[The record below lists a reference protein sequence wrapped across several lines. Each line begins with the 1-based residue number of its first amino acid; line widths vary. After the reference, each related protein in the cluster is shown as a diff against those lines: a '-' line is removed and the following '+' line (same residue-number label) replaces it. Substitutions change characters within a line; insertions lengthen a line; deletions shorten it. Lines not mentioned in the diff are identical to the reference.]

1 MAQLNSVNIRPG
13 VNVLSVL
20 PHLNYKAWYALAE
33 FVDNAIQ
40 SSLDRQRDLKATN
53 GAEYRLHVDIRF
65 ESQENCIKIRDN
77 AAGIA
82 ASDYQRAFRPAEI
95 PPDASGLSEFG
106 MGMKSAA
113 CWFAPNWTVRT
124 TALGENIERTV
135 IFDIDKIVEDS
146 TEELHVIST
155 RVSADKHYTEIRL
168 DNIRRFPRTK
178 TVQKIKDHLSSIYR
192 IFIRDGSMLLSIDG
206 EPLAYKDPDILV
218 APSYRDP
225 DGPSITWKK
234 DIAIDLGDG
243 RAATGFVAIREPAST
258 RLAGLALFRRKRLIM
273 GSFDETYRP
282 EDIFG
287 RSNSFAFQRI
297 FGEIHL
303 KGFHVSHTKD
313 GIKWE
318 EAEETFLKELR
329 EELSGEAFP
338 LLQQVREHRSKKD
351 AKATRKD
358 AAAALKSMAERL
370 NNQSLT
376 SQTHARAQNQV
387 DLPVSDPEP
396 DSTAPLPD
404 LPDAD
409 NEHVRFRMRFRR
421 EDWIVAIELSYAD
434 DEADWLEIRNRP
446 SITDPEPRQITIRL
460 AMLHP
465 FMAQFPTLDS
475 ESFTAV
481 LNIAAAMALAEV
493 EAGELADRNPSAI
506 RRFTNEILKNQ
517 MSKRLSDGE

>member
-40 SSLDRQRDLKATN
+40 SSLDRQRELTAAS
-53 GAEYRLHVDIRF
+53 GGHYQLHVDIRF
-65 ESQENCIKIRDN
+65 LQQENCITIRDN

-82 ASDYQRAFRPAEI
+82 ESDYQRAFRPAEI

-113 CWFAPNWTVRT
+113 CWFAPNWAVRT
-124 TALGENIERTV
+124 TSLGENIERTV
-135 IFDIDKIVEDS
+135 IFNIDAIVEDS
-146 TEELHVIST
+146 IEELHVIST
-155 RVSADKHYTEIRL
+155 QVSAYKHYTEIRL
-168 DNIRRFPRTK
+168 DNIRRFPRGK
-178 TVQKIKDHLSSIYR
+178 TVQKIRDHLSSIYR
-192 IFIRDGSMLLSIDG
+192 AFIRENTMVLSVDG
-206 EPLAYKDPDILV
+206 EPLRYLEPNILN

-225 DGPSITWKK
+225 DGPAINWKK
-234 DIAIDLGDG
+234 DIEIDLGDG
-243 RAATGFVAIREPAST
+243 KAASGFVAIRDPANT

-287 RSNSFAFQRI
+287 RTNSFASQRL

-318 EAEETFLKELR
+318 EAEETFLEKLR
-329 EELSGEAFP
+329 AELSGEDFP
-338 LLQQVREHRSKKD
+338 LLQQVREYRSKRDVKS
-351 AKATRKD
+351 TRPS
-358 AAAALKSMAERL
+358 AAAALRSMAEQL
-370 NNQSLT
+370 NDQTLSSPTQCTDNQ
-376 SQTHARAQNQV
+376 
-387 DLPVSDPEP
+387 PPEP
-396 DSTAPLPD
+396 PTPDLSPAASPQLPD
-404 LPDAD
+404 LPESEQ
-409 NEHVRFRMRFRR
+409 EHAQFRMRFRG
-421 EDWIVAIELSYAD
+421 EDWIVDIELSYTDNGA
-434 DEADWLEIRNRP
+434 EWLDISNRP
-446 SITDPEPRQITIRL
+446 AFTDPEPRQITIRI

-465 FMAQFPTLDS
+465 YMAQFPTLDS
-475 ESFTAV
+475 ESFAAV
-481 LNIAAAMALAEV
+481 LNIAAAVALAEV
-493 EAGELADRNPSAI
+493 AASELGDHHPSTI

-517 MSKRLSDGE
+517 MSKRISDA

>member
-1 MAQLNSVNIRPG
+1 MAQLESVNIRPG

-40 SSLDRQRDLKATN
+40 SSLDRQRDLKATD
-53 GAEYRLHVDIRF
+53 GADYRLHVDIRF
-65 ESQENCIKIRDN
+65 EPQENCITIHDN

-95 PPDASGLSEFG
+95 PPNASGLSEFG

-135 IFDIDKIVEDS
+135 IFDIEKIVEDS
-146 TEELHVIST
+146 TEELHVISMQ
-155 RVSADKHYTEIRL
+155 VSADKHYTEIRL
-168 DNIRRFPRTK
+168 DNIRRFPRGR

-192 IFIRDGSMLLSIDG
+192 IFIRDGSMLLTVDG
-206 EPLAYKDPDILV
+206 ERLAYKDPDILV

-225 DGPSITWKK
+225 DGPAIAWKK
-234 DIAIDLGDG
+234 EIAIDLGDG

-329 EELSGEAFP
+329 DELSGEAFP
-338 LLQQVREHRSKKD
+338 LLQQVREHRTKKD

-358 AAAALKSMAERL
+358 AAVALQSMAERL

-376 SQTHARAQNQV
+376 SRPHTGVQDQA
-387 DLPVSDPEP
+387 DLPLPDPEL
-396 DSTAPLPD
+396 DDNAPLPD
-404 LPDAD
+404 LPVAD
-409 NEHVRFRMRFRR
+409 NEHVRFRMRFRS
-421 EDWIVAIELSYAD
+421 EDWIVAVELSYAD
-434 DEADWLEIRNRP
+434 NGADWLDIRNRP
-446 SITDPEPRQITIRL
+446 SITDPEPREVTIRL

-506 RRFTNEILKNQ
+506 RRFTNEILRNQ
-517 MSKRLSDGE
+517 MSKRLLDGE

>member
-1 MAQLNSVNIRPG
+1 MGQLDSVNIRPG

-20 PHLNYKAWYALAE
+20 PHLNYKAWFALAE

-40 SSLDRQRDLKATN
+40 SSVDRHRELKRQDGEN
-53 GAEYRLHVDIRF
+53 YRLSVDIRF
-65 ESQENCIKIRDN
+65 LPHENCITIQDN

-82 ASDYQRAFRPAEI
+82 AGDYERAFRPAEI
-95 PPDASGLSEFG
+95 PPNASGLSEFG

-146 TEELHVIST
+146 TEELHIISSQ
-155 RVSADKHYTEIRL
+155 VSSDKHYTEIRL
-168 DNIRRFPRTK
+168 DNIRRFPRGR

-192 IFIRDGSMLLSIDG
+192 AFIRDGSMVLTVDG
-206 EPLAYKDPDILV
+206 EPLTYDEPQILTAPSYKDPD
-218 APSYRDP
+218 
-225 DGPSITWKK
+225 GPEIEWKK
-234 DIAIDLGDG
+234 EIDIDLGEN
-243 RAATGFVAIREPAST
+243 RSASGFVAIREPANT

-273 GSFDETYRP
+273 GSFDDTYRP

-313 GIKWE
+313 GVKWE
-318 EAEETFLKELR
+318 EAEEAFLKELHA
-329 EELSGEAFP
+329 ELSGDELP
-338 LLQQVREHRSKKD
+338 LLQQVREHRSKKA
-351 AKATRKD
+351 AKSTRKD
-358 AAAALKSMAERL
+358 AAAALKTMAEQL
-370 NNQSLT
+370 NDKNLT
-376 SQTHARAQNQV
+376 SAPHVPNSKSPAPPPQPIEDDT
-387 DLPVSDPEP
+387 
-396 DSTAPLPD
+396 TPLP
-404 LPDAD
+404 PISESE
-409 NEHVRFRMRFRR
+409 NEHAQFRMRFRS
-421 EDWIVAIELSYAD
+421 EDWIVSVELSYAD
-434 DEADWLEIRNRP
+434 NGADWLDIRNRP
-446 SITDPEPRQITIRL
+446 SITDPEPREITIRL

-475 ESFTAV
+475 ESFKAV

-493 EAGELADRNPSAI
+493 EAGELAERHPSAI

-517 MSKRLSDGE
+517 LSKRLADA

>member
-40 SSLDRQRDLKATN
+40 SSLDRQRDLKATDKPD
-53 GAEYRLHVDIRF
+53 YRLHVDIRF
-65 ESQENCIKIRDN
+65 EPQENCITISDN
-77 AAGIA
+77 AAGIE

-113 CWFAPNWTVRT
+113 CWFAPNWSVRT

-155 RVSADKHYTEIRL
+155 QVSSDKHYTEIRL
-168 DNIRRFPRTK
+168 DNIRRFPRGR

-192 IFIRDGSMLLSIDG
+192 IFIRDGSMLLTVDG

-218 APSYRDP
+218 APSYREP
-225 DGPSITWKK
+225 DGPAISWKK

-243 RAATGFVAIREPAST
+243 RAAKGFVAIREPAST

-329 EELSGEAFP
+329 DELSGEAFP

-351 AKATRKD
+351 AQATRKD

-370 NNQSLT
+370 NDQNLT
-376 SQTHARAQNQV
+376 SQAHAGRRDQAK
-387 DLPVSDPEP
+387 LPPSDPEFE
-396 DSTAPLPD
+396 DGAPLPD

-409 NEHVRFRMRFRR
+409 NEHVRFRMRFRS
-421 EDWIVAIELSYAD
+421 EDWIIAVELSYAD
-434 DEADWLEIRNRP
+434 NGADWLDIRNRP
-446 SITDPEPRQITIRL
+446 SITDPEPREITIRL

-517 MSKRLSDGE
+517 MSKRLSDGD

>member
-1 MAQLNSVNIRPG
+1 MSQLNSVNIRPG

-40 SSLDRQRDLKATN
+40 SSLDKQKGLEVTD
-53 GAEYRLHVDIRF
+53 GADFRLHVDIRF
-65 ESQENCIKIRDN
+65 APQENCITIRDN

-82 ASDYQRAFRPAEI
+82 MSDYQRAFRPAEI

-113 CWFAPNWTVRT
+113 CWFAPNWSVRT

-135 IFDIDKIVEDS
+135 IFDIEKIVEDS

-155 RVSADKHYTEIRL
+155 KVSADKHYTEIRL
-168 DNIRRFPRTK
+168 DNIRRFPQGR

-192 IFIRDGSMLLSIDG
+192 VFIREDSLLLTVDGD
-206 EPLAYKDPDILV
+206 PLPYKDPDILV
-218 APSYRDP
+218 APRYRDP
-225 DGPSITWKK
+225 DGPAITWKK
-234 DIAIDLGDG
+234 DIEIDLGDN
-243 RAATGFVAIREPAST
+243 RSATGFVAIRETGNT

-287 RSNSFAFQRI
+287 RSTTFAFQRI

-318 EAEETFLKELR
+318 NAEETFLNELR
-329 EELSGEAFP
+329 TELSGDALP

-351 AKATRKD
+351 VKATRKD
-358 AAAALKSMAERL
+358 ATAALKSMANRL
-370 NNQSLT
+370 DNQSLT
-376 SQTHARAQNQV
+376 SATQ
-387 DLPVSDPEP
+387 SDGQGNLSPYEAEL
-396 DSTAPLPD
+396 DEKAPLPEI
-404 LPDAD
+404 PESD

-421 EDWIVAIELSYAD
+421 EDWIVAVELSYAD
-434 DEADWLEIRNRP
+434 NNADWLDIRNRP
-446 SITDPEPRQITIRL
+446 SITDPEPRQVTIRL

-481 LNIAAAMALAEV
+481 LNIAAAMAIAEV
-493 EAGELADRNPSAI
+493 LAGELADRHPSAI
-506 RRFTNEILKNQ
+506 RRLTNEILRNQ
-517 MSKRLSDGE
+517 MSKRLSDG